1 MDWDDCCASEE
12 GESTNM
18 SEYSMEDE
26 VEEYKFRNSEGYTF
40 EEAWE
45 EH

>member
-12 GESTNM
+12 GDSTNM

-26 VEEYKFRNSEGYTF
+26 VGEYRYRDAGEYKFI
-40 EEAWE
+40 EAW
-45 EH
+45 